1 MKKKLFDI
9 INNYLFIKTNK
20 IKNKNEV
27 NIIKHHYK
35 KSYKTYNKNLKK

>member
-27 NIIKHHYK
+27 N
-35 KSYKTYNKNLKK
+35 KN